1 MPELLSKLSR
11 WIAFAL
17 LSLSLALPWF
27 RVPIGMREDLNG
39 VPHALFAQPATTIS
53 FKIFMVVTVFI
64 AGWIAW
70 RRKRSGSSKWAEPIA
85 TGGCILLLAVGIAY
99 PALTMQRCA
108 AISAHAGWLQ
118 AQNYSL
124 ILPFGDAY
132 RAQEYA
138 QGPGQSLVYVA
149 EVLPR
154 AFEAMPTPVVNSYSD
169 FHLSRLE
176 EIFMWVGISP
186 GFCQF
191 VYRGWFCGMFG
202 ALLMTAVF
210 MRVRRREGVLEE
222 KVRLSPCIPLI
233 LIWGAV
239 LLYAVCL
246 APIVIAGRQLTRA
259 RMAAAEG
266 RLSESMRDLERM
278 VAWLPAVA
286 YNSDIVYQRGWLEQK
301 LGLQSD
307 AALLFSATREEGEGF
322 DARASQHYS
331 EVLARQPDG
340 PLRDEA
346 YRGAL
351 RLAIK
356 DFNSGLVDRAAA
368 RLEALEMIDP
378 SCIKA
383 NYALQLAYLQSF
395 RKAELERE
403 LARFEAIYASFQSL
417 EKSGLVAS
425 AHRRLAELDFDF
437 RDISRMGDEMR
448 DAIKP

>member
-1 MPELLSKLSR
+1 MPDLLLKISR
-11 WIAFAL
+11 WIALAL
-17 LSLSLALPWF
+17 LSLSLVLPWF
-27 RVPIGMREDLNG
+27 RVPSGMREDLHG
-39 VPHALFAQPATTIS
+39 VPHMLFVQPGTTIG
-53 FKIFMVVTVFI
+53 FKIFLGVAVFI
-64 AGWIAW
+64 ACWIAW
-70 RRKRSGSSKWAEPIA
+70 RRKRSGSSNWAEPIA
-85 TGGCILLLAVGIAY
+85 AGGCVLLLAMGIAY

-124 ILPFGDAY
+124 ILAFGDAY

-154 AFEAMPTPVVNSYSD
+154 AFEALPTPVVNSYSD

-176 EIFMWVGISP
+176 EIFMWVGLSP

-191 VYRGWFCGMFG
+191 VYGGWFCGIFG
-202 ALLMTAVF
+202 ALLMTAAF
-210 MRVRRREGVLEE
+210 MRVRRGEGVLEE
-222 KVRLSPCIPLI
+222 KVRLSPCVPL
-233 LIWGAV
+233 LLVCGAV

-259 RMAAAEG
+259 RSAAADG
-266 RLSESMRDLERM
+266 RLNASLHHLDQM

-286 YNSDIVYQRGWLEQK
+286 YNSDVVYQRGWLEQK
-301 LGLQSD
+301 LGFQSD
-307 AALLFSATREEGEGF
+307 AALLFSATREEGEDF

-331 EVLARQPDG
+331 EVLARQLDG

-356 DFNSGLVDRAAA
+356 DFNAGLVDRAAA

-378 SCIKA
+378 TCVKA

-403 LARFEAIYASFQSL
+403 LARFEAIYASFESL

-425 AHRRLAELDFDF
+425 AHRRAAELDFDF
-437 RDISRMGDEMR
+437 RDVGRMGDEMR